1 MKRIFYFTGHRFTV
15 MHWKGKNFAGACSF
29 EPDSAGLDKFE
40 QYLQQS
46 ACMATKLLIDV
57 IEEDFRQ
64 ETIPHVYGKDRKA
77 VVGRILDRYYRASR
91 QFTYHRV
98 IGREKTGRKDDRVLL
113 GAITDPGLLSPWLDV
128 IERTETPLS
137 GIWTL
142 PLISEKLLGLLDAKK
157 GPVLLVSQQVNSTL
171 RQTFFRNGKM
181 ISSRQSVINQ
191 DASNI
196 TNIGKFAHPE
206 ISRTTTFL
214 RNQRLIGEQE
224 ELQVIMLCSEVQS
237 DSLHNAFEAGG
248 SWAFRL
254 HRIED
259 IHKKLGLKNIESRF
273 ADAIYAWLCMSELF
287 TTGHYGKHDDFRRYY
302 YALASASLYA
312 VSVIVL
318 LIAAVITEDNISS
331 AIESNRSVELLRQQ
345 EAGYKKVYSEKFSTY
360 EAVFQNAKS
369 MNAAVDLV
377 NTIEQHATVSPLD
390 LYIELSKIMSR
401 PQFRD
406 VEINRIQWQLEQ
418 HSETAGNTAAQSKPD
433 IASPDPMHHVAV
445 VSGKIPVDSSD
456 YGRSVAQVNN
466 IVLALLKHERIETVE
481 ALEMP
486 VEVRSDK
493 RFTAQSGVIDADAGK
508 QDRRGV
514 FSIRIV
520 MKGVSHV

>member
-15 MHWKGKNFAGACSF
+15 LHWSGKKFAGACSF
-29 EPDSAGLDKFE
+29 EPDSDGIDKFE
-40 QYLQQS
+40 QYLQES

-64 ETIPHVYGKDRKA
+64 ETIPHVYGKDRAA
-77 VVGRILDRYYRASR
+77 VVGRILDRFYRSSR
-91 QFTYHRV
+91 QFTYHRI

-113 GAITDPGLLSPWLDV
+113 GAITDPALLSPWLEV
-128 IERTETPLS
+128 IERTQTPLS

-142 PLISEKLLGLLDAKK
+142 PLISEKMLGLLDAKK

-196 TNIGKFAHPE
+196 TNIGKFAQPE
-206 ISRTTTFL
+206 ISRTTSFL
-214 RNQRLIGEQE
+214 RNQHLIGEQE
-224 ELQVIMLCSEVQS
+224 ELQVVMLCSEVQA
-237 DSLHNAFEAGG
+237 DSLSQAFESGG

-259 IHKKLGLKNIESRF
+259 IHKKLGLKNVESKF
-273 ADAIYAWLCMSELF
+273 ADAIYAWLCMSEWF
-287 TTGHYGKHDDFRRYY
+287 STGHYGKHEDFRRYY
-302 YALASASLYA
+302 YSLASASLYA
-312 VSVIVL
+312 ISLVVL

-377 NTIEQHATVSPLD
+377 NNIEQHATVSPLD
-390 LYIELSKIMSR
+390 LYIEISKIMSR

-406 VEINRIQWQLEQ
+406 VEINRIQWQLQ
-418 HSETAGNTAAQSKPD
+418 QQSEKTGNAAPQIKPD
-433 IASPDPMHHVAV
+433 IASPDPMRHVAV
-445 VSGKIPVDSSD
+445 VTGKIPVESSD
-456 YGRSVAQVNN
+456 YSRSVAQVNN

-493 RFTAQSGVIDADAGK
+493 RFTAQSGMLDADAGK

>member
-1 MKRIFYFTGHRFTV
+1 MKRIFYFTGHRFSV
-15 MHWKGKNFAGACSF
+15 MHWNGKKFAGVCSF
-29 EPDSAGLDKFE
+29 EPDSSGLDKFE
-40 QYLQQS
+40 LYLKQTARMS
-46 ACMATKLLIDV
+46 TKLLIDI
-57 IEEDFRQ
+57 IEEDFRK

-77 VVGRILDRYYRASR
+77 VVSRILDRFYRSSK

-113 GAITDPGLLSPWLDV
+113 GAITDPALLSPWLEIID
-128 IERTETPLS
+128 RTETPLS

-142 PLISEKLLGLLDAKK
+142 PLISEKLLGLLGAKK

-196 TNIGKFAHPE
+196 TNIGKFAQPE

-224 ELQVIMLCSEVQS
+224 ELQVIMLCSEVQA
-237 DSLHNAFEAGG
+237 DSLRQAYESDG

-254 HRIED
+254 HKIED
-259 IHKKLGLKNIESRF
+259 IHKKLGLQNVESRF
-273 ADAIYAWLCMSELF
+273 ADAIYAWLCMSDLF
-287 TTGHYGKHDDFRRYY
+287 TTGHYGAHEDFRRYY
-302 YALASASLYA
+302 YSLASVSLYA
-312 VSVIVL
+312 FSVIVL
-318 LIAAVITEDNISS
+318 LLAAIITEDNISS
-331 AIESNRSVELLRQQ
+331 AIESNLSVELLKQQ

-377 NTIEQHATVSPLD
+377 NTIEQHSTVSPLD

-406 VEINRIQWQLEQ
+406 IEINRIQWQMEQ
-418 HSETAGNTAAQSKPD
+418 QVETAGNAAPQKKPD
-433 IASPDPMHHVAV
+433 ISSADPMRHVAV
-445 VSGKIPVDSSD
+445 LTGKIPVEISD
-456 YGRSVAQVNN
+456 YGRSVSQVNN
-466 IVLALLKHERIETVE
+466 IVLALLKHDRIETVE

-493 RFTAQSGVIDADAGK
+493 RFTAQSGVNDADAGK

-520 MKGVSHV
+520 MKGISHV